1 MFENV
6 RSRES
11 LYFLLSNNY
20 VNQVICLRYDFS
32 NDEILAYYIYLLRTL
47 SFKLSKD
54 TIYFFFNEH
63 LDDFPLYSEAIKFF
77 NHEESMIRI
86 AVRVITLNVY
96 SVNDHQMQDFILDRT
111 TTTYFSNLVWF
122 IGNYGTTV
130 NDMLL
135 HPGEGEFSRMN
146 YYLAEHMDCFYY
158 VNDIIE
164 LEVSKINK
172 ILISHLLNRL
182 LRPMYLDSLL
192 PSCAQVLTGGKTSTT
207 SKLSPLVALSLMLHA
222 FHVLKHAPLVSALAS
237 TLFSNQYYSSPA
249 QHQHHHQ
256 HHHHHHHHHHHNLLR
271 PSPLVLGSQSVSPE
285 SSRPASPVTS
295 KFHSF
300 GLLGTSPA
308 AFESSM
314 PSLSATTPTA
324 RPSPQNL
331 TPLQTQ
337 SPNNE
342 SLTASQQL
350 NPYRA
355 AIYEY
360 LSAVDTDRL
369 VLPALALVY
378 LAGRNSGVM
387 SDVLLSTDIYPQR
400 LLKSRRLMGNLM
412 SLAPPAKQSAAMT
425 RERSAD
431 SILSSN
437 SGNSQCHT
445 AAPGLGLQPT
455 IAGSLFGAAGVS
467 AASRMRTRTDSPLF
481 ETEEDNAESRETQE
495 LLDADHHEPAPHP
508 GTSTSHTLASSL
520 PSPGMTM
527 DRATGGDAQSTAKL
541 PPPRRGSKASS
552 LLGPILPPLTGEP
565 PKVVDIEEEL
575 GQELKPVFTS
585 KKDRDVV
592 HPYAFTD
599 EDDDA
604 VSEQEQETDHEQDS
618 DTPPPLP
625 PRPVSVEHGEAG
637 SIQGSIG
644 TQTGPIIQ
652 NREDLMDRLV
662 DIICGQPESGAHRF
676 RILTIQVAT
685 ELLIE
690 FVHTKGGAGKENNQ
704 GAAAA
709 QLSAMVESQL
719 GETRLHRLALAEVQ
733 IRERVRTGIRALEQA
748 KKNAEIG
755 QIGSSPDLQP
765 LGIPTGR
772 VERAMAESKL
782 GIDKQ
787 IVNLI
792 SESSVVYGPDP
803 DPDNEPDLDPDP
815 ELIALF
821 GLDPE
826 YTSMYHERPTAG
838 EDTEPSRNPSEPPPT
853 SNSSAGSAVSSLTGK
868 RRRFRDTLKSK
879 MHGVHGT
886 PPPSTA
892 AKDIQQTPRRPQVS
906 GSHRRLEAMVIRYI
920 KWLHILMQCRQL
932 LCWKAASV
940 TNEGSVE
947 LPGFAAVTTG
957 SPSTA
962 ITNTSTSIRTTMQRR
977 PSDLMLGTSAP
988 SGAVTSA
995 HKGLQKA
1002 LATTATA
1009 RATSDS
1015 TSTSPGV
1022 GLLSV
1027 SSPASSPSTTSD
1039 SAISTAP
1046 SASSSTSS
1054 LSSMTTNSPA
1064 ISATLSQPA
1073 MGTASGRIIGS
1084 RTLLT
1089 ATAALEAAAANA
1101 ATLAGSSSLSQGTGV
1116 AAGISPFMNEMLTT
1130 HLDPL
1135 SASVSEA
1142 IRKSSARIKKSVV
1155 DPLSANGLFKSSL
1168 SAPSSAVSS
1177 TLTVG
1182 QDSASSDGHGNGG
1195 QGPSKGG
1202 FYRPSD
1208 VSSAGSSATSLV
1220 KPTGQETRQRA
1231 LSDTSAWTL
1240 QSASNAD
1247 RSFLSAEGRS
1257 VAQNDSAASCHFEAE
1272 NMDMD
1277 TETEGRTKSILDP
1290 EHPAHQSDGQ
1300 VTQILGTLGLLNH
1313 AATSSATVASVLEK

>member
-1 MFENV
+1 MFNLLWNKPKPERFSLENLKSLCEQLQRFPGDANEESIVSCLKELTQLLIWGDQHDHLLLEHFFEQGVHWHFLKILKSKLDGSLIVQVLQTLNIMFENV

-164 LEVSKINK
+164 LDVSKINK

-192 PSCAQVLTGGKTSTT
+192 PSSALVSTGARTSAT
-207 SKLSPLVALSLMLHA
+207 SRLSPLVALSLMLHA
-222 FHVLKHAPLVSALAS
+222 FHVLKHAPLIQS
-237 TLFSNQYYSSPA
+237 SN
-249 QHQHHHQ
+249 
-256 HHHHHHHHHHHNLLR
+256 
-271 PSPLVLGSQSVSPE
+271 
-285 SSRPASPVTS
+285 T
-295 KFHSF
+295 
-300 GLLGTSPA
+300 
-308 AFESSM
+308 
-314 PSLSATTPTA
+314 
-324 RPSPQNL
+324 
-331 TPLQTQ
+331 
-337 SPNNE
+337 E
-342 SLTASQQL
+342 SLTGSQQL

-360 LSAVDTDRL
+360 LSAIDSDRL

-412 SLAPPAKQSAAMT
+412 SLAPAPKQSATAMT

-437 SGNSQCHT
+437 SSSSLWYT
-445 AAPGLGLQPT
+445 AAAGPGPQPT

-467 AASRMRTRTDSPLF
+467 AASRMRTRTESPLF
-481 ETEEDNAESRETQE
+481 ETDEVNAESRETQE

-508 GTSTSHTLASSL
+508 DTSMSHTLASSL
-520 PSPGMTM
+520 PSPVI
-527 DRATGGDAQSTAKL
+527 ATNRVAGGEGQSKFK
-541 PPPRRGSKASS
+541 PRSGPRRGSKTSS
-552 LLGPILPPLTGEP
+552 LLGPILPPLSAET
-565 PKVVDIEEEL
+565 PKVLETEDEM

-585 KKDRDVV
+585 KKDRDLV
-592 HPYAFTD
+592 HSYAFED
-599 EDDDA
+599 EDDDT
-604 VSEQEQETDHEQDS
+604 VPEQEQDTEHEQVS

-625 PRPVSVEHGEAG
+625 PRPVLDEHGGEANSFQE
-637 SIQGSIG
+637 SID
-644 TQTGPIIQ
+644 TQTGPVIH
-652 NREDLMDRLV
+652 NRDDLMDRLV

-690 FVHTKGGAGKENNQ
+690 FVYTKGGAGKENNQ
-704 GAAAA
+704 SATPAQHSAA
-709 QLSAMVESQL
+709 VESQL
-719 GETRLHRLALAEVQ
+719 GEIRLHRLALAEVQ
-733 IRERVRTGIRALEQA
+733 FRERVRKGIRALEQV
-748 KKNAEIG
+748 KRNAEIG
-755 QIGSSPDLQP
+755 QAGSSTTPHQP

-772 VERAMAESKL
+772 VERAITESKL

-803 DPDNEPDLDPDP
+803 DPDNEPDLNPDA
-815 ELIALF
+815 ELVALF
-821 GLDPE
+821 DLDSE
-826 YTSMYHERPTAG
+826 YTSVARERPTAG
-838 EDTEPSRNPSEPPPT
+838 EDVEPSRDQSELPPG
-853 SNSSAGSAVSSLTGK
+853 SNSSSGSVLSQMGK
-868 RRRFRDTLKSK
+868 RRRFRDTLRTK

-886 PPPSTA
+886 SPPTTA
-892 AKDIQQTPRRPQVS
+892 AKDIQQTPRPPQAL
-906 GSHRRLEAMVIRYI
+906 GSNRRLEAMVLRYV

-932 LCWKAASV
+932 LCWKPASV
-940 TNEGSVE
+940 PGEVLVE
-947 LPGFAAVTTG
+947 SPGFAIATG
-957 SPSTA
+957 SPAIA
-962 ITNTSTSIRTTMQRR
+962 ITKTSTSTPTPMQRR

-1002 LATTATA
+1002 LATTATTTTA
-1009 RATSDS
+1009 KVTSGP
-1015 TSTSPGV
+1015 SPTRPGI
-1022 GLLSV
+1022 GLLPS

-1101 ATLAGSSSLSQGTGV
+1101 ATLAGSSAHPQGMGV
-1116 AAGISPFMNEMLTT
+1116 AVGISPFMNDMLTT

-1142 IRKSSARIKKSVV
+1142 IRKSSARIKRSVV

-1168 SAPSSAVSS
+1168 SAPSSAASS
-1177 TLTVG
+1177 SLTVG
-1182 QDSASSDGHGNGG
+1182 QDTASSDDYGSSG
-1195 QGPSKGG
+1195 QGSSKGG

-1208 VSSAGSSATSLV
+1208 VYSAGSSATSLL
-1220 KPTGQETRQRA
+1220 KPTGKETRQRA
-1231 LSDTSAWTL
+1231 MSDTSSWTF
-1240 QSASNAD
+1240 QAASNAD
-1247 RSFLSAEGRS
+1247 RSVPSADGRS
-1257 VAQNDSAASCHFEAE
+1257 AAQNDPAIPCSFDAD
-1272 NMDMD
+1272 DMD
-1277 TETEGRTKSILDP
+1277 TDTDTEDQFKSILDP
-1290 EHPAHQSDGQ
+1290 AHPAHQDNGP
-1300 VTQILGTLGLLNH
+1300 VTQILGTLGLMH
-1313 AATSSATVASVLEK
+1313 PSAASSANPVEK